1 MLSTNDELGIV
12 LFKMLVAGLSLAIT
26 LPALFNGSYH
36 VFMLTTFVFLL
47 GKLVDSLDSFLRT
60 RRNEMCIIY
69 AIGCVLGVFS
79 LMFCLYY
86 LGAVFEGTLIDGAK
100 VDLIKYPLLNSNFL
114 WLFPS
119 LVSAYYILSDLYHL
133 GCVLYK
139 YYATKK
145 QIIRCQNTDG
155 IVVTKF

>member
-1 MLSTNDELGIV
+1 MFNANDELGVV

-26 LPALFNGSYH
+26 LPSLFNGSYH

-47 GKLVDSLDSFLRT
+47 GKLVDSLDSFSRA
-60 RRNEMCIIY
+60 RRKEMCVIY
-69 AIGCVLGVFS
+69 AIGCVLGIFS

-86 LGAVFEGTLIDGAK
+86 LGAVFEGALIEETQDG
-100 VDLIKYPLLNSNFL
+100 LTKYPLLNTDIL

-119 LVSAYYILSDLYHL
+119 LASAFYIVADLYHL

-145 QIIRCQNTDG
+145 QIIKCQNSL
-155 IVVTKF
+155 